1 MEHTVKKSAAN
12 RRALRMV
19 ACIFFTVA
27 VLRLIVVI
35 LSKESTNRFVTLFL
49 CGGCFLY
56 AIFLFGKTLKPQAY
70 DITYIF
76 LDKTFTMKMHR
87 KEKTYSY
94 GDITDLGYVIPN
106 DNLDYTMIQLFIGKE
121 QYTIPF
127 QGNCNVG
134 EALYGMLKLKKE
146 EAENQA

>member
-1 MEHTVKKSAAN
+1 M
-12 RRALRMV
+12 
-19 ACIFFTVA
+19 
-27 VLRLIVVI
+27 
-35 LSKESTNRFVTLFL
+35 
-49 CGGCFLY
+49 
-56 AIFLFGKTLKPQAY
+56 
-70 DITYIF
+70 
-76 LDKTFTMKMHR
+76 
-87 KEKTYSY
+87 
-94 GDITDLGYVIPN
+94 IPN

>member
-56 AIFLFGKTLKPQAY
+56 GIFLFGKTLKPQAY
-70 DITYIF
+70 DITYVF

>member
-27 VLRLIVVI
+27 VLRLVVVI

-56 AIFLFGKTLKPQAY
+56 SIFLFSKTLKPQAY
-70 DITYIF
+70 DITYVF